1 MPNVR
6 EQSYDTHDP
15 MKTEAIITGLK
26 ADTRYLVQVAAY
38 TRKGD
43 GLRSKQ
49 RMLTTKGAG
58 KSLGLVMMLWMI

>member
-1 MPNVR
+1 MNSNDEPMPEAR

-15 MKTEAIITGLK
+15 TKTDAIIIGLK
-26 ADTRYLVQVAAY
+26 PDTRYLIQVAAY

-49 RMLTTKGAG
+49 RVLTTKGAG
-58 KSLGLVMMLWMI
+58 KN